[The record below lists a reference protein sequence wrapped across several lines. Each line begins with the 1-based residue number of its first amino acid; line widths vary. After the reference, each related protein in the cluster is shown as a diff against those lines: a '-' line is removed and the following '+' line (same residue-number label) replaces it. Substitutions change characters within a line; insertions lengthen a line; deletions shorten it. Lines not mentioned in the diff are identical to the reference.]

1 MQKRYAMLILLTIS
15 KPMKKNLYI
24 LLIIGILSGACSK
37 TGNQQS
43 FHKADTISLMQM
55 PKVLFITTGVN
66 LETEVKDL
74 PQSINIAIQNFNK
87 NGIPVR
93 LEPRD
98 VLFDK
103 TLLQQYPILI
113 LSTAKNIHDA
123 DRKYSLT
130 YMTDEELEILKDYV
144 QNGGTLILGDN
155 VGRNYFDGT
164 DRILQNGKLD
174 SLNYPLS
181 EVLGYEFAEKNM
193 KDFEIIASK
202 KIAPD
207 SLWLEKQTEDLWTLA
222 PSKKHSKHIS
232 ALANWANNDT
242 IIPAVFQN
250 HYGKGTAYYLST
262 SDFLTPISS
271 EGLWSLDRIE
281 KFYASI
287 IDEYFQN
294 HHQDIR
300 VNPWPEGHT
309 SALSISFNPEG
320 NISQYKFVHQ
330 KLQSQSVKPTYV
342 VNGILNDSIKSFLI
356 NQKANLI
363 SAGYNY
369 INYGEINYAES
380 VNDLLRNESKWQ
392 YDFKGFRFPFTNPTF
407 FGLLATDLHQYQYE
421 SGITVNNMEFLHGSV
436 FPYHLVISKDNFY
449 KSTDILEISP
459 TYYDDYYFL
468 HSILDNPEMPP
479 KELEKLTALHRQY
492 LLDFWQYTVKP
503 YNGLMVYLG
512 HPGLTGFNK
521 QTFASL
527 DTLLETAQ
535 KDNAWLASMEEIK
548 NFRNGFEKISVFT
561 EKNKDAVKIVISA
574 PKDVYIKGFSVNVNS
589 KPGNIELAKGKAKIK
604 KQGDYYSIIF
614 DAFDGQ
620 EVVLLVE

>member
-1 MQKRYAMLILLTIS
+1 LILLTIS
-15 KPMKKNLYI
+15 KPMKKKLYI
-24 LLIIGILSGACSK
+24 LLLIGILSGACSK

-43 FHKADTISLMQM
+43 LHKPETNALTQM
-55 PKVLFITTGVN
+55 PKVLFITTGVH
-66 LETEVKDL
+66 LETDVKDL

-103 TLLQQYPILI
+103 TFLKQYPILI

-144 QNGGTLILGDN
+144 YNGGTLILGDN

-181 EVLGYEFAEKNM
+181 AVLGYEFVEKNM

-202 KIAPD
+202 NFAPD
-207 SLWLEKQTEDLWTLA
+207 TLWLEKQTEDLWTLT
-222 PSKKHSKHIS
+222 PSKQTGKHIS
-232 ALANWANNDT
+232 TLANWANKDSQ
-242 IIPAVFQN
+242 IPAVFKN
-250 HYGKGTAYYLST
+250 RYGKGTAYYLST
-262 SDFLTPISS
+262 SDFLVPISS

-281 KFYASI
+281 KFYAFI
-287 IDEYFQN
+287 IDDYFQN
-294 HHQDIR
+294 HHRDICI
-300 VNPWPEGHT
+300 NPWPHGHT

-320 NISQYKFVHQ
+320 NLAQYQFVQ
-330 KLQSQSVKPTYV
+330 QQLQSQGIKPTYV
-342 VNGILNDSIKSFLI
+342 VNGVLNDSIKSFLK
-356 NQKANLI
+356 NRNANLI
-363 SAGYNY
+363 SAGYHYFNY
-369 INYGEINYAES
+369 DEFNYAES
-380 VNDLLRNESKWQ
+380 VNDLLRNESNWQ
-392 YDFKGFRFPFTNPTF
+392 YDFKGLRFPFTNPTF
-407 FGLLATDLHQYQYE
+407 FGLLALDLHQYQYE

-449 KSTDILEISP
+449 KSTGILEISP

-468 HSILDNPEMPP
+468 HSIMDNPEMPP

-512 HPGLTGFNK
+512 HPGLTGFNQ

-527 DTLLETAQ
+527 DTLLETAK
-535 KDNAWLASMEEIK
+535 KDGAWLASMEEIK
-548 NFRNGFEKISVFT
+548 NFRNGFEIINVFT
-561 EKNKDAVKIVISA
+561 ENNEGKIIVKISA
-574 PKDVYIKGFSVNVNS
+574 PEDVDVKGFTLNVTQ
-589 KPGNIELAKGKAKIK
+589 KPAKVKLAEGEAQIK
-604 KQGDYYSIIF
+604 EQSGYFSIIF

-620 EVVLLVE
+620 EVDLSVE